1 MIRGKDEKSKDPH
14 RPLRKYPYSE
24 LSQRILRRSLYIAP
38 LYFCAAVGGI
48 VYGIVDKQTDIAI
61 LFAAVGC
68 FVFLEWLILY
78 LCFRKKSK
86 RFALLSASNNFP
98 AVLVV
103 QRAYGLNVL
112 KAETI
117 YIRFFRNIELA
128 QQYAAANAL
137 LLYKTIPQYLRQ
149 QALKNRRTM
158 EKNSRGDSFPYAP
171 VDLYDLQGKTI
182 LIARN
187 VIEYYGEPD
196 SARLAQN
203 GCTFSVL
210 DERTEDTQFPA

>member
-1 MIRGKDEKSKDPH
+1 MMKKSKGPH
-14 RPLRKYPYSE
+14 RPLRKYPYSD
-24 LSQRILRRSLYIAP
+24 LSQRILRRSIYIAP
-38 LYFCAAVGGI
+38 LYLCTVAGGI

-68 FVFLEWLILY
+68 FVFLAWLLLY
-78 LCFRKKSK
+78 LRFRKKSK
-86 RFALLSASNNFP
+86 RFAFLSASKNFP

-103 QRAYGLNVL
+103 QRAYGINVL
-112 KAETI
+112 KAENI
-117 YIRFFRNIELA
+117 YIRFFFNSELV
-128 QQYAAANAL
+128 QQYEAVNAL
-137 LLYKTIPQYLRQ
+137 LLRQTTPKYLRQ
-149 QALKNRRTM
+149 QATKNRRAM

-203 GCTFSVL
+203 GCTLFVF
-210 DERTEDTQFPA
+210 DEHTEDTPFSA

>member
-1 MIRGKDEKSKDPH
+1 MKNSKGSH
-14 RPLRKYPYSE
+14 RPLRKYPYSD
-24 LSQRILRRSLYIAP
+24 LSQRILRRSIYIAP
-38 LYFCAAVGGI
+38 LYLCTVAGGI

-68 FVFLEWLILY
+68 FVFLAWLILY
-78 LCFRKKSK
+78 LRFRKKSK
-86 RFALLSASNNFP
+86 RFAFLIAHNDFP

-103 QRAYGLNVL
+103 QRAYGINVL
-112 KAETI
+112 KAENI
-117 YIRFFRNIELA
+117 YIRFFRNSELA
-128 QQYAAANAL
+128 QQYATVNAL
-137 LLYKTIPQYLRQ
+137 LLRQTTPKHLRQ
-149 QALKNRRTM
+149 QATKNRRAM
-158 EKNSRGDSFPYAP
+158 EKNSRDDSFPYAP

-203 GCTFSVL
+203 GCTFSVF
-210 DERTEDTQFPA
+210 DEYTENTQFSA